1 MNHTSTL
8 PGATMPSQQGRLA
21 EQNGQSGQDTHAG
34 QTGQIGQIGQIGQA
48 SQIGQSGDTS
58 DTAREACLLRGLRDL
73 FAARDA
79 NDLRAA
85 SLALDACRVRF
96 GCARAT
102 RGAAPCTTPGADTA
116 DTPGHWQ
123 EAEYAFNRLFVG
135 PMAVPAPPYAS
146 AWLETEPRLMGEA
159 AMDMRALYHA
169 LGRAVPGEGTA
180 PDDHLSFELDA
191 ALALLA
197 LRGAGNRIVSSS
209 EPAPAAASST
219 PAADVEDAWRW
230 LVAEHM
236 GAWVP
241 RFVQRALAEP
251 GVPPAIARALA
262 MLLCW
267 QEDAAAACASLH
279 EIETAESAGRTGAFM
294 PGAAPGVAPRPD
306 TASKSEACGT
316 SETIGAPGA
325 SWPHSTTA

>member
-8 PGATMPSQQGRLA
+8 PGATMPSQQDRLA
-21 EQNGQSGQDTHAG
+21 EQDGQSGQAPHAG
-34 QTGQIGQIGQIGQA
+34 QTGQA
-48 SQIGQSGDTS
+48 SQIRQSGGTG

-79 NDLRAA
+79 DDLRAA

-102 RGAAPCTTPGADTA
+102 RGAAPCTTPGVDTV
-116 DTPGHWQ
+116 DTPDHWR

-159 AMDMRALYHA
+159 AMDMRELYHA

-197 LRGAGNRIVSSS
+197 LRGAGDRIAPSSAPIPATAS
-209 EPAPAAASST
+209 SAPAAC
-219 PAADVEDAWRW
+219 VKEAWRW
-230 LVAEHM
+230 LAAEHM

-251 GVPPAIARALA
+251 GVPLPIARALA

-267 QEDAAAACASLH
+267 QEDAAAACASRH
-279 EIETAESAGRTGAFM
+279 ETEPAESAGRTGIFT
-294 PGAAPGVAPRPD
+294 PNAPSGVAPRPG
-306 TASKSEACGT
+306 TADKSETRGT
-316 SETIGAPGA
+316 SKTIGTSGAP
-325 SWPHSTTA
+325 SPHSTTV

>member
-1 MNHTSTL
+1 MNHPT
-8 PGATMPSQQGRLA
+8 TMSGVAEPIEQG
-21 EQNGQSGQDTHAG
+21 N
-34 QTGQIGQIGQIGQA
+34 QA
-48 SQIGQSGDTS
+48 KPAKQGDT
-58 DTAREACLLRGLRDL
+58 DDATREACLLRGLRDL
-73 FAARDA
+73 FAARGADG
-79 NDLRAA
+79 LRTA
-85 SLALDACRVRF
+85 SLALDACRARF
-96 GCARAT
+96 GCVRIP
-102 RGAAPCTTPGADTA
+102 RGPAPCTTPGVDTA
-116 DTPGHWQ
+116 DTPDHWRD
-123 EAEYAFNRLFVG
+123 AEYAFNRLFVG
-135 PMAVPAPPYAS
+135 PMAVPAPPYAT

-197 LRGAGNRIVSSS
+197 LRGAGDRIVPSSA
-209 EPAPAAASST
+209 PAPTPASSA

-294 PGAAPGVAPRPD
+294 PGVTPGVAPRPG
-306 TASKSEACGT
+306 TVGKSEACGT
-316 SETIGAPGA
+316 SETTGAPGA

>member
-8 PGATMPSQQGRLA
+8 PGAAVSSQQGRLA
-21 EQNGQSGQDTHAG
+21 VQDGQSGQDNHAG
-34 QTGQIGQIGQIGQA
+34 QVGQIE
-48 SQIGQSGDTS
+48 QSGG
-58 DTAREACLLRGLRDL
+58 TAREACLLRGLRDL

-102 RGAAPCTTPGADTA
+102 RGAPPCTTPGVDTV
-116 DTPGHWQ
+116 DTPDHWQ

-197 LRGAGNRIVSSS
+197 LRRAGSPAAPCSA
-209 EPAPAAASST
+209 PAPATAPSAPT
-219 PAADVEDAWRW
+219 ADVEDAWRW

-267 QEDAAAACASLH
+267 QEDAATACASRQH
-279 EIETAESAGRTGAFM
+279 IETAESAGGTGAFR
-294 PGAAPGVAPRPD
+294 PGVAPGVAPRPG
-306 TASKSEACGT
+306 TADKSGARGT
-316 SETIGAPGA
+316 AETIGTSGAP
-325 SWPHSTTA
+325 SPHSTSA